1 MEQNNPN
8 LPPTTFCRSGCGF
21 YGNDSFEGLCSKCYK
36 DQLKRKQQSSSPVS
50 PAGRSSPATSLS
62 PASSLSPAGEDAAVT
77 TVSLSLSKTNLGNTV
92 PVNDAGSNTSI
103 SRGSTTPSVETGSPT
118 IPVTSAADKDK
129 VEGASGGTEGSDN
142 GADTSKDKKK
152 RSRCHTCKKKVGLTG
167 FECRCG
173 GLFCSLHR
181 YSDKHDC
188 TFNYREMAQEQ
199 IRKNNPVIVGEKI
212 QKI

>member
-129 VEGASGGTEGSDN
+129 VEGAS
-142 GADTSKDKKK
+142 
-152 RSRCHTCKKKVGLTG
+152 
-167 FECRCG
+167 
-173 GLFCSLHR
+173 
-181 YSDKHDC
+181 DKHDC

>member
-62 PASSLSPAGEDAAVT
+62 PASSLSPAG
-77 TVSLSLSKTNLGNTV
+77 NTV
-92 PVNDAGSNTSI
+92 PVTDAGSNTSI

>member
-8 LPPTTFCRSGCGF
+8 LPPVTFCRSGCGF
-21 YGNDSFEGLCSKCYK
+21 YGNESFEGMCSKCFR

-50 PAGRSSPATSLS
+50 PAGRASPGASAGTTFPVQETGSS
-62 PASSLSPAGEDAAVT
+62 SS
-77 TVSLSLSKTNLGNTV
+77 
-92 PVNDAGSNTSI
+92 SNTSVA
-103 SRGSTTPSVETGSPT
+103 SGSTIPSVETATPT
-118 IPVTSAADKDK
+118 IPVSPSNGGKEEGATASAAP
-129 VEGASGGTEGSDN
+129 SDN
-142 GADTSKDKKK
+142 SPESGKDKKK
-152 RSRCHTCKKKVGLTG
+152 RNRCNLCKKKVGLTG

-173 GLFCSLHR
+173 GMFCSLHR

-188 TFNYREMAQEQ
+188 TFNYREHAQEQ